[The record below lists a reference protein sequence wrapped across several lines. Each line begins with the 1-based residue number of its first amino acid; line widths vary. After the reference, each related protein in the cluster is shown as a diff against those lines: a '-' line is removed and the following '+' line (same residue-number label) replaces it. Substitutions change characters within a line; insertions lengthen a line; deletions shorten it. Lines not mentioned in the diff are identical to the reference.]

1 MEFYSSDVVFIVDK
15 DPIVRRDLSNLL
27 NAHGCSTSTHDSPD
41 TFLKSLDYLDESLIQ
56 CALLEVSLP
65 GITGFELHQRLLS
78 NHISM
83 PVCFMSAQSSV
94 SEVVSAFKQGADD
107 FLPKPLRGTDVL
119 KVVSKMLSKS
129 RDLRSSGLEI
139 KRANALISELT
150 KRELEVLDFVVT
162 GCTSRHI
169 ATELEISVKT
179 VESHRTSLMKKL
191 QVDTTTQLIHFM
203 LTSIKANICGS
214 KFLPINSFSV

>member
-1 MEFYSSDVVFIVDK
+1 MKFYSSDVVFIVDK

-27 NAHGCSTSTHDSPD
+27 NAHGCSTSTHDSPS
-41 TFLKSLDYLDESLIQ
+41 TILKSLDYLDDSLIQ

-65 GITGFELHQRLLS
+65 SISGFELHQRLLS
-78 NHISM
+78 EHISM
-83 PVCFMSAQSSV
+83 PVCFMSAHSSV

-107 FLPKPLRGTDVL
+107 FLPKPLRHKDVL
-119 KVVSKMLSKS
+119 NVVSRMLSKS
-129 RDLRSSGLEI
+129 RDLRSSELEI

-150 KRELEVLDFVVT
+150 ERELEVLDFVVT

-179 VESHRTSLMKKL
+179 VECHRTALMKKL

-203 LTSIKANICGS
+203 LTSIKASIGNS
-214 KFLPINSFSV
+214 KFLQINSLAA